1 MSSRRPL
8 VLGHRGSPRRAR
20 ENTLE
25 AFARARDEGADGV
38 ELDVHRT
45 RDGAL
50 LVHHDADI
58 EGFGVIAHHD
68 AEAVRDAFAW
78 IPTLAEVLDECLGLL
93 VNVEIKNS
101 PKDLDFDPEESVAAA
116 VVELL
121 AARDGRDRVLVSSFH
136 LPSIDRVR
144 GLDPAVPTGYLTVV
158 HPPPAEAIATA
169 VRSGHGAVHPFFG
182 VLADDAART
191 VTERAHAE
199 GIVVH
204 TWTVNDPDDVV
215 RLAAAGVDAL
225 ITDDPADVL
234 VALA

>member
-1 MSSRRPL
+1 M
-8 VLGHRGSPRRAR
+8 
-20 ENTLE
+20 
-25 AFARARDEGADGV
+25 
-38 ELDVHRT
+38 
-45 RDGAL
+45 
-50 LVHHDADI
+50 
-58 EGFGVIAHHD
+58 
-68 AEAVRDAFAW
+68 
-78 IPTLAEVLDECLGLL
+78 
-93 VNVEIKNS
+93 
-101 PKDLDFDPEESVAAA
+101 
-116 VVELL
+116 VELL
-121 AARDGRDRVLVSSFH
+121 AARDGLDRVLVSSFH

-144 GLDPAVPTGYLTVV
+144 ALDPAVPTGYLTVV

-225 ITDDPADVL
+225 ITDVPADVL